1 MNDNEK
7 QKENNSKKGIIITV
21 VVLCVTAIFLGLGIS
36 TLKADEPK
44 FDKGL
49 GIMFTVLGGIGGFS
63 SFYLV
68 FFTLILPA
76 FMKFSAKQSAKMIEL
91 QKPNIE
97 KVMGI
102 QKDFLVDVV
111 KEGKSESAKCGQVY
125 CKYCGKAIDEDSG
138 FCKYCGRDLRN

>member
-1 MNDNEK
+1 MNDNEQQNK
-7 QKENNSKKGIIITV
+7 ANSKKGIIVTA
-21 VVLCVTAIFLGLGIS
+21 VVLGVTAVFLGLGIS
-36 TLKADEPK
+36 TLVADDPAINRS
-44 FDKGL
+44 L
-49 GIMFTVLGGIGGFS
+49 GIMFTVLGGIGGFA

-68 FFTLILPA
+68 FFTLILPV
-76 FMKFSAKQSAKMIEL
+76 FMKFSAKQGAKMIEL

-97 KVMGI
+97 KMMGI

-111 KEGKSESAKCGQVY
+111 KEGKSENAKCGQIY